1 MKRGLDM
8 RRLLSDNTID
18 TIKYFAVTFGLV
30 AALLLIFG
38 FGMTFIKSQ
47 YPTPYMVVEAPNN
60 NYTARVYKVN
70 KKEGVTITVSIY
82 DKMSRMY
89 RRDGNQLEEDR
100 RIGHQQGDHEC
111 QDESGEIHAKGRAF
125 LPAQQCEQ
133 LIWDYGHSD
142 AAWIT

>member
-89 RRDGNQLEEDR
+89 RRDIYMQAYCDKMEISWR
-100 RIGHQQGDHEC
+100 KI
-111 QDESGEIHAKGRAF
+111 DELVINKVIMNVKTKAVKFTQKDEHFCPLNSVNN
-125 LPAQQCEQ
+125 
-133 LIWDYGHSD
+133 
-142 AAWIT
+142 